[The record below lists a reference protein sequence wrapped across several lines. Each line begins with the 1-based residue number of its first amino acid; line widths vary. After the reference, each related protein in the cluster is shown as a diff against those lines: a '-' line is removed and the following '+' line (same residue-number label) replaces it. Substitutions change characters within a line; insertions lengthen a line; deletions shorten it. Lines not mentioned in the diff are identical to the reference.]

1 MVLFLYLFI
10 AATGPE
16 SLPIWTLQC
25 NILTARLTSSKM
37 INITSLMTKHWQF
50 RRTNQA
56 IPGTPENTG
65 LAVRKETVHYYIQK
79 ITLSSNNKPYFIW
92 PLSVCWNCLFYQAL
106 KVFIIIFTL
115 VELAVRWEWDYISFQ
130 KLSDISIHMLYK
142 FFRII

>member
-1 MVLFLYLFI
+1 
-10 AATGPE
+10 
-16 SLPIWTLQC
+16 
-25 NILTARLTSSKM
+25 
-37 INITSLMTKHWQF
+37 MTKHWQF

-79 ITLSSNNKPYFIW
+79 ITLSSNKYTILFDS
-92 PLSVCWNCLFYQAL
+92 SVCWNCLVYQAL

-142 FFRII
+142 FFRIIWNFPRNAPKTIWYLEFHILIKKIKPQTKVFYNIYCDTVG